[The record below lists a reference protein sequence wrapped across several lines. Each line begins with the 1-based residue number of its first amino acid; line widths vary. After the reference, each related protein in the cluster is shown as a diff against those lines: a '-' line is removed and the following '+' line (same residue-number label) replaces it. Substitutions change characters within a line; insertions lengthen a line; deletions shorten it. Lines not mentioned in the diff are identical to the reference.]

1 MSVCSFKMVV
11 ENVETF
17 PEMINS
23 ENVVVSIYTTIPEN
37 Y

>member
-1 MSVCSFKMVV
+1 MVV
-11 ENVETF
+11 EKVEAF

-23 ENVVVSIYTTIPEN
+23 EKFVFSIYTTIPEN